1 MKEGAQIN
9 LSLSALGN
17 VINSLTEKATS
28 TSTTTTTTTTNGNTT
43 TNNGN
48 TH

>member
-28 TSTTTTTTTTNGNTT
+28 TSTTTTTTTTTNGNTT
-43 TNNGN
+43 TNNG
-48 TH
+48 